1 MYFLHHVAS
10 GFNAAKDIQY
20 TIPNAIMGA
29 Y

>member
-1 MYFLHHVAS
+1 MYFLHHVAL

-20 TIPNAIMGA
+20 IIPKAIMGA